1 MHLRWVPTCKIKQ
14 LRKGQSACISW
25 MAAFVRRSAPVNAC
39 SFRLEEG
46 NPCLAVSLTG
56 GACAGSRCESSVAGF
71 AVPGKTK
78 AGRKGNGPAAGRK
91 GRGPAGVCCSVVPL
105 SRCHGASSLFHCL
118 GGDGILSRRRFLEW
132 RDTRGDGALLP
143 PLAMVVLCLSFVW
156 DSSMSLF
163 GLTVMKPILRAQLP
177 QTAQGKR
184 G

>member
-1 MHLRWVPTCKIKQ
+1 LLP
-14 LRKGQSACISW
+14 G
-25 MAAFVRRSAPVNAC
+25 
-39 SFRLEEG
+39 EG
-46 NPCLAVSLTG
+46 SPCPAVSLTG
-56 GACAGSRCESSVAGF
+56 GACAGSHCASSVAGF
-71 AVPGKTK
+71 ALPSKTE

-91 GRGPAGVCCSVVPL
+91 GRGPAGRKGNGPAAGRTGRGPAGVCCSVVPF

-132 RDTRGDGALLP
+132 RDTRGDGVLLP
-143 PLAMVVLCLSFVW
+143 PLAVVVLCPSFVW

-184 G
+184 CKQEKFGSKSTIADLPP